1 MAPGSEALD
10 PACVLCIHMGL
21 RARSDEVPA
30 GDAAKLAPRLKELS
44 CGPLRSTLNLCQTV
58 CCSLNRLEAGG
69 GGLLLVILPAYRMG
83 EWEFVQRDWAVP
95 VAQSHLALPS

>member
-44 CGPLRSTLNLCQTV
+44 CGPLRLVMILP
-58 CCSLNRLEAGG
+58 
-69 GGLLLVILPAYRMG
+69 LLLIASSPWFGV
-83 EWEFVQRDWAVP
+83 E
-95 VAQSHLALPS
+95 